1 MLLLINNL
9 HEKRIVESQDPFL
22 ANQKKGGGGVSYQFG
37 CYQLNQIDVARG
49 QKKAFCSFDY
59 RELSKLF

>member
-1 MLLLINNL
+1 MFLLINNL

-22 ANQKKGGGGVSYQFG
+22 ANQKKGGGVSYQFG

>member
-22 ANQKKGGGGVSYQFG
+22 ANQKKGGG
-37 CYQLNQIDVARG
+37 L
-49 QKKAFCSFDY
+49 
-59 RELSKLF
+59 LSIWMLPIKPD